1 MPADPTSS
9 REGGGWIVDEL
20 RDIRRQ
26 LAELRSPSGT
36 QQFNA
41 VPRLQEQID
50 DLLGRQS
57 FKANSAD
64 VLDWNDAVDLTSV
77 PFGPSLTIELDRPRV
92 VGVSVYFKAGVS
104 AGGLSSGGTSTVLV
118 SGGVAVNGTNPGG
131 VTYGAL
137 SVSAGYGL
145 GVPDRKGADASPVAR
160 WLGELPAGSHTFR
173 GVLDRVFIGF
183 TGTPSSRSGYLYV
196 MDPALYVDVF
206 QTVTE

>member
-26 LAELRSPSGT
+26 LAELRSPSAT

-57 FKANSAD
+57 FKANSTD
-64 VLDWNDAVDLTSV
+64 VLDWSAATSLTDV
-77 PFGPSLTIELDRPRV
+77 PFGPSLTIELERPRV
-92 VGVSVYFKAGVS
+92 VGVSFYFRA
-104 AGGLSSGGTSTVLV
+104 
-118 SGGVAVNGTNPGG
+118 GVAVFAPSSGSTASVQVSGAVTVDGVNPGG
-131 VTYGAL
+131 VTEGTL
-137 SVSAGYGL
+137 SAAASYGL
-145 GVPDRKGADASPVAR
+145 GTPDGNEFDSSPTAR
-160 WLGELPAGSHTFR
+160 WLGTLPAGEHTFR
-173 GVLDRVFIGF
+173 GSLRTVLN
-183 TGTPSSRSGYLYV
+183 SRAGAGSGYLFV

>member
-1 MPADPTSS
+1 MGDPTPESDDLLQQI
-9 REGGGWIVDEL
+9 RDEFERIKTWV
-20 RDIRRQ
+20 RDA
-26 LAELRSPSGT
+26 LSPSGT

-57 FKANSAD
+57 FKENSAD
-64 VLDWNDAVDLTSV
+64 ALDWDDATDLTAV
-77 PFGPSLTIELDRPRV
+77 PFGPSLAIELDRPRV
-92 VGVSVYFKAGVS
+92 VGVSFYFKAGVS
-104 AGGLSSGGTSTVLV
+104 AGGFSSGGTSTVLV
-118 SGGVAVNGTNPGG
+118 AGGVSVDGVSPGG
-131 VTYGAL
+131 VTLGSL
-137 SVSAGYGL
+137 GVSAGYGL

-183 TGTPSSRSGYLYV
+183 TGTPSSRSGYLFV